1 MSIPVFPL
9 DDHAISQSVTV
20 IKRLNECSEGSLR
33 ECNSYVPIVD
43 KKLTFQTELPVASL
57 QIPDHLRPPDL
68 KRLVSPYD
76 WSGSRKALI
85 TGISCSTTIFSGF
98 GASSLGPGESQ
109 MSAEWHVS
117 MVALAV
123 GIMLFCF
130 GFAIG
135 PMALAPFSEIN
146 GRRPV
151 FIATA
156 VIFLLSQLGNSVTHS
171 YAGLVLLSPS
181 VLR

>member
-1 MSIPVFPL
+1 MIEKQTEYPDNSL
-9 DDHAISQSVTV
+9 EDNE
-20 IKRLNECSEGSLR
+20 KR
-33 ECNSYVPIVD
+33 PIVYRN
-43 KKLTFQTELPVASL
+43 LSFQTELQVASP
-57 QIPDHLRPPDL
+57 QIPDRLKPPDL
-68 KRLVSPYD
+68 KGLISPYN
-76 WSGSRKALI
+76 WSPARKAVI

-98 GASSLGPGESQ
+98 SASSMGPGESQ

-117 MVALAV
+117 NVALAV

-151 FIATA
+151 FVATA
-156 VIFLLSQLGNSVTHS
+156 FLFLICQLGCSRTSS
-171 YAGLVLLSPS
+171 YGGFEIPLTRKRTLLF
-181 VLR
+181 R